1 MVLGAMWVVLTV
13 LAGFDVVLSIG
24 GITTISEA
32 SRQEPIL
39 RGVVALLFIA
49 ALALWLVHSTPGS
62 KL

>member
-13 LAGFDVVLSIG
+13 LAGFDIALSVG
-24 GITTISEA
+24 GATTISDA

-49 ALALWLVHSTPGS
+49 ALALWLVHSQPGS
-62 KL
+62 KF